1 MNFNDFTKIVEV
13 KNKNTEIILEVAL
26 FLNKQLFDE
35 QKISYKMF
43 KYTEE
48 HILKEFNNIRRI

>member
-1 MNFNDFTKIVEV
+1 MMKNIMKEENIKFND
-13 KNKNTEIILEVAL
+13 TEIVLEVAL

-48 HILKEFNNIRRI
+48 HILKEFNNIRSI